1 MVDKS
6 KTILIFEKAEKQPSK
21 QLYSFYH
28 ADIDCGTVEEW
39 RTHVLK
45 I

>member
-21 QLYSFYH
+21 HFFSFY
-28 ADIDCGTVEEW
+28 ADIDCGTVGER
-39 RTHVLK
+39 RTHIFK